1 MGRSKIQLTLTQ
13 DDENGSDAAMAVT
26 IELLTQIGI
35 VPIGKIVLTI
45 ECENE
50 DADSYVDD
58 LDAAM
63 SGRPVGIEAVIK
75 TTTERRVERQKKL
88 ATVTPMDKVG
98 WN

>member
-1 MGRSKIQLTLTQ
+1 MTTKIQLTLTQ
-13 DDENGSDAAMAVT
+13 DDNGSDMAMAAT
-26 IELLTQIGI
+26 IGLLTQIGI
-35 VPIGKIVLTI
+35 APVGKVVLTI

-50 DADSYVDD
+50 DADSFVDD

-75 TTTERRVERQKKL
+75 TTTERHVERSKRL